1 MRRVTVRTG
10 PKFRRRPWTGPVCV
24 RIHAA
29 WCAKL
34 SRMSSHLRC
43 FCALT
48 VLLALGSAALFKEFN
63 WTPASNIPGMIQEL
77 S

>member
-1 MRRVTVRTG
+1 
-10 PKFRRRPWTGPVCV
+10 
-24 RIHAA
+24 
-29 WCAKL
+29 
-34 SRMSSHLRC
+34 MSSHLRC